1 MKGEIPPTPLYER
14 GAFGG
19 YYSEEETI
27 MAKARPLRTSM
38 YVPGNKE
45 DWMRKA
51 PQYGADAL
59 ILDLEDSVPV
69 PNKAEAR
76 ALVRKMLEELGGE
89 KPTLTVRVNRLET
102 GLTGSDL
109 EAITCPQL
117 YGVLLPK
124 VESPADVVEVDN
136 LLSYFERKAGMEVG
150 SIFIDPGL
158 ETAQSI
164 RQSYE
169 IATASSRIAHMGG
182 SGGKGGDTSRS
193 IGFQWTPEG
202 LETLYLKSKVLI
214 DVRSAGVPY
223 PMSGGWFDIHDLEG
237 LRALAVQLRQL
248 GYTGMHL
255 IHPSHIPVVNE
266 VFSPTPEDVTHWQ
279 GLVNAMEEMRSTG
292 RAAITFG
299 EDMVDIAHEETAR
312 TMLAIAKEMGI
323 EGA

>member
-1 MKGEIPPTPLYER
+1 
-14 GAFGG
+14 
-19 YYSEEETI
+19 
-27 MAKARPLRTSM
+27 MAKVRPLRTSM

-51 PQYGADAL
+51 PQYGSDAL
-59 ILDLEDSVPV
+59 IFDLEDSVPV
-69 PNKAEAR
+69 PDKEEAR
-76 ALVRKMLEELGGE
+76 VLVRKMLEELGGE

-102 GLTGSDL
+102 GLTGDDL

-117 YGVLLPK
+117 YGVLPPK
-124 VESPADVVEVDN
+124 VESSADVVEVDN

-150 SIFIDPGL
+150 SVFVDPGL

-169 IATASSRIAHMGG
+169 IATASPRIAHMGG

-237 LRALAVQLRQL
+237 LRSLAVQLRQL

-255 IHPSHIPVVNE
+255 IHPSHVPVVNE
-266 VFSPTPEDVTHWQ
+266 VFSPTPEDVRHWQ
-279 GLVNAMEEMRSTG
+279 GLVKAMEEMRATG
-292 RAAITFG
+292 GAAITFG
-299 EDMVDIAHEETAR
+299 GDMVDIAHEETAR

>member
-1 MKGEIPPTPLYER
+1 
-14 GAFGG
+14 
-19 YYSEEETI
+19 
-27 MAKARPLRTSM
+27 MAKVRPLRTSM

-51 PQYGADAL
+51 PQYGPDAL
-59 ILDLEDSVPV
+59 IFDLEDSVPV
-69 PNKAEAR
+69 PDKEEAR
-76 ALVRKMLEELGGE
+76 VLVRKMLEELGGE

-102 GLTGSDL
+102 GLTGDDL

-124 VESPADVVEVDN
+124 VESSADVVEVDN
-136 LLSYFERKAGMEVG
+136 LLSYFEHKAGMAVG
-150 SIFIDPGL
+150 SVFVDPGL

-169 IATASSRIAHMGG
+169 IATASPRIAHMGG

-202 LETLYLKSKVLI
+202 SETLYLKSKVLI

-237 LRALAVQLRQL
+237 LRSLAVQLRQL

-255 IHPSHIPVVNE
+255 IHPSHVPVVNE
-266 VFSPTPEDVTHWQ
+266 VFSPTPEDVRHWQ
-279 GLVNAMEEMRSTG
+279 GLVKAMEEMRATG
-292 RAAITFG
+292 GAAITFG
-299 EDMVDIAHEETAR
+299 GDMVDIAHEETAR
-312 TMLAIAKEMGI
+312 TMLTIAKEMGI

>member
-1 MKGEIPPTPLYER
+1 
-14 GAFGG
+14 
-19 YYSEEETI
+19 
-27 MAKARPLRTSM
+27 MAKVRPLRTSM

-51 PQYGADAL
+51 PQYGSDAL
-59 ILDLEDSVPV
+59 IFDLEDSVPV
-69 PNKAEAR
+69 PDKEEAR
-76 ALVRKMLEELGGE
+76 VLVRKMLEELGGE

-102 GLTGSDL
+102 GLTCDDL

-124 VESPADVVEVDN
+124 VESSADVVEVDN

-150 SIFIDPGL
+150 SVFVDPGL

-169 IATASSRIAHMGG
+169 IATASPRIAHMGG

-237 LRALAVQLRQL
+237 LRSLAVQLRQL

-255 IHPSHIPVVNE
+255 IHPSHVPVVNE
-266 VFSPTPEDVTHWQ
+266 VFSPTSEDVRHWQ
-279 GLVNAMEEMRSTG
+279 DLVKAMEEMRASG
-292 RAAITFG
+292 GAAITFG
-299 EDMVDIAHEETAR
+299 GDMVDIAHEETAR